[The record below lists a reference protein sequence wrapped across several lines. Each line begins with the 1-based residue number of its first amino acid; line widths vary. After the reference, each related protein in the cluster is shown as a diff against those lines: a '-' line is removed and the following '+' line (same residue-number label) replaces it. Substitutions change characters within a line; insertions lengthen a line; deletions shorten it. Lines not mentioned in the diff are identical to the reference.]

1 MVRYGR
7 QLVIILLCIFL
18 IGTLMTGCL
27 GNKQQPEPEQEEL
40 EHNPENLGND
50 EIGTPE
56 YDDYQ
61 NRVQQI
67 KLYFA
72 KQIENDSYL
81 VTESRDL
88 SQGQITKETLYRETV
103 EQLIAGP
110 KDEDLDRMVPPATKV
125 KDISQENGTITVNF
139 NKKIKDDFSGGSK
152 VEELLVYSIVNTLT
166 EFPGINNVQIL
177 INGEK
182 VESIGGHINISEP
195 LKRDTSLVKSEKE

>member
-7 QLVIILLCIFL
+7 KLVIILLCIL
-18 IGTLMTGCL
+18 LMGTLMTGCL
-27 GNKQQPEPEQEEL
+27 GNKQQPEPKQEEI
-40 EHNPENLGND
+40 EHNPENLGDD

-61 NRVQQI
+61 NRVQQV

-72 KQIENDSYL
+72 KQTENDSYL
-81 VTESRDL
+81 VAQSRDL
-88 SQGQITKETLYRETV
+88 SQGQINKETLYRETV

-110 KDEDLDRMVPPATKV
+110 KDEDLDRIIPPATKV

-139 NKKIKDDFSGGSK
+139 NKKIKDDFSGGSEM
-152 VEELLVYSIVNTLT
+152 EELLVYSIVNTLT
-166 EFPGINNVQIL
+166 EFPGINDVQIL

-182 VESIGGHINISEP
+182 VESIGGHINISKS
-195 LKRDTSLVKSEKE
+195 LTRDTSLVKAEKE